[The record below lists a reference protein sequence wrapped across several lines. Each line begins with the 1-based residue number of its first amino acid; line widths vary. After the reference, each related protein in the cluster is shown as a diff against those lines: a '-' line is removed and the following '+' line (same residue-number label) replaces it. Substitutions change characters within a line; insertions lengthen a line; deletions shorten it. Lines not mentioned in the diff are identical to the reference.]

1 MSRIHCIIGVIYV
14 IKLKSIFCIQFI
26 QRMMIMKICL
36 TVTIDKEL
44 FKEIERLR
52 KREKRSTFVEY
63 LLRLGLEKYKREERN
78 EISR

>member
-1 MSRIHCIIGVIYV
+1 MPRIHCIIGVIYV

-26 QRMMIMKICL
+26 QRMMMKICL

>member
-1 MSRIHCIIGVIYV
+1 
-14 IKLKSIFCIQFI
+14 
-26 QRMMIMKICL
+26 MMIMKICL